1 VEERLQDVD
10 AEGNETASSG
20 TKIFLY
26 LVKGMLIYFK
36 ILRFGEVGVFFDRPP
51 LYKLNNNS
59 FHFNWRENINMHGI
73 CPRSL
78 SVQRNE
84 QFSESVA

>member
-1 VEERLQDVD
+1 MEERLQHVD
-10 AEGNETASSG
+10 AEGNETESSG

-51 LYKLNNNS
+51 FYKRNNNS
-59 FHFNWRENINMHGI
+59 FHFIWRENINMHGI

-78 SVQRNE
+78 SVLRSE

>member
-1 VEERLQDVD
+1 MQHVD

-51 LYKLNNNS
+51 LYTR

-78 SVQRNE
+78 SVQRSE

>member
-1 VEERLQDVD
+1 MQHVD
-10 AEGNETASSG
+10 AEGNETTSSG

-51 LYKLNNNS
+51 LYKLNNDS
-59 FHFNWRENINMHGI
+59 FLFNWRENII
-73 CPRSL
+73 CMAFVRVHYLLRGANSFPR
-78 SVQRNE
+78 
-84 QFSESVA
+84 A